1 MERAEGGEGQVLRG
15 GYLPR
20 VVGEHGGVA
29 CAKVKGAGVGVAGE
43 DGGLGLALVEVQ
55 PLLGLSSECQC
66 QWPPKGTHACTHI
79 DVCL

>member
-1 MERAEGGEGQVLRG
+1 MERGEG

-20 VVGEHGGVA
+20 VVREHGGVA

-55 PLLGLSSECQC
+55 PLLGL
-66 QWPPKGTHACTHI
+66 
-79 DVCL
+79 